1 MKTPQEYE
9 EMAAQL
15 DAVVSAKVSDFNAS
29 SELESAP
36 EIASYKAGT
45 QVLLLNGAYL
55 TPEPVR
61 WLWPGW
67 LAYGKLHLL
76 AGAPGQGKTTIA
88 MALGAVVTGGAKW
101 PDGLFASTGS
111 ILIWSGE
118 DDPAD
123 TLLPRLLAS
132 GADRTKCYFVSG
144 MREKGKVR
152 PFDLAKD
159 LTELEAAAQAIGDV
173 KLIIVDPIVNAVTGD
188 SHKNTEVRRNLQPLV
203 DLGLRLNAAILG
215 ITHFSKG
222 GADLDPAARVMGSVA
237 FTAFARVVMVAAK
250 AENADGEERRVL
262 ARAKSNIGSDSGGF
276 AYEIDQIELEDGIW
290 SSKISWGDELV
301 GSARD
306 LLSEPEKG
314 AMPGKRSAVDSAK
327 DFLRQILCDGPM
339 PVKKIEQEAGAA
351 GVSWS
356 AIKRAYPQL
365 NIIPKKSMDHWYWQ
379 MPKMREGSQEDQ
391 DAQGSQVGIA
401 ASEKRSGPG
410 EPEEEQPDVSA

>member
-1 MKTPQEYE
+1 MKTQSQYE
-9 EMAAQL
+9 KMMEQMDARLQASNDAFTEKSEVVLQNGL
-15 DAVVSAKVSDFNAS
+15 D
-29 SELESAP
+29 
-36 EIASYKAGT
+36 
-45 QVLLLNGAYL
+45 LN
-55 TPEPVR
+55 PKPVR

-88 MALGAVVTGGAKW
+88 MALGAVVTGGGKW

-118 DDPAD
+118 DDPED
-123 TLLPRLLAS
+123 TLLPRLLAA
-132 GADRTKCYFVSG
+132 GADRAKCNFVSG
-144 MREKGKVR
+144 MREAGQVR

-159 LTELEAAAQAIGDV
+159 LIELEAAAQEIGDV

-203 DLGLRLNAAILG
+203 DLGLRLDAAILG

-250 AENADGEERRVL
+250 AEDADGEERRVL

-276 AYEIDQIELEDGIW
+276 AYEIDQIELEDEIW
-290 SSKISWGDELV
+290 SSKISWGNELI
-301 GSARD
+301 GSARE
-306 LLSEPEKG
+306 LLAKPETD
-314 AMPGKRSAVDSAK
+314 AMPGKRSAVDTAK

-339 PVKKIEQEAGAA
+339 PVKKIEQEAAAA

-356 AIKRAYPQL
+356 AIKRANPQL
-365 NIIPKKSMDHWYWQ
+365 NIITKKGVDHWYWQ
-379 MPKMREGSQEDQ
+379 MAKLPEGAQEEQ
-391 DAQGSQVGIA
+391 DAQDFQDFQVGIA
-401 ASEKRSGPG
+401 GGVELPGLGESEG
-410 EPEEEQPDVSA
+410 EQPDPA

>member
-1 MKTPQEYE
+1 
-9 EMAAQL
+9 
-15 DAVVSAKVSDFNAS
+15 
-29 SELESAP
+29 
-36 EIASYKAGT
+36 
-45 QVLLLNGAYL
+45 
-55 TPEPVR
+55 
-61 WLWPGW
+61 
-67 LAYGKLHLL
+67 
-76 AGAPGQGKTTIA
+76 
-88 MALGAVVTGGAKW
+88 
-101 PDGLFASTGS
+101 
-111 ILIWSGE
+111 
-118 DDPAD
+118 
-123 TLLPRLLAS
+123 
-132 GADRTKCYFVSG
+132 
-144 MREKGKVR
+144 
-152 PFDLAKD
+152 
-159 LTELEAAAQAIGDV
+159 
-173 KLIIVDPIVNAVTGD
+173 
-188 SHKNTEVRRNLQPLV
+188 V
-203 DLGLRLNAAILG
+203 DLGLRLDAAILG

-250 AENADGEERRVL
+250 AEDADGEERRVL

-327 DFLRQILCDGPM
+327 DFLRQILCDGLM
-339 PVKKIEQEAGAA
+339 PVKKIEQEAAAA

-391 DAQGSQVGIA
+391 GAQGSQVGIA
-401 ASEKRSGPG
+401 ASEERPGPG
-410 EPEEEQPDVSA
+410 EPEEEHPDVSA

>member
-1 MKTPQEYE
+1 
-9 EMAAQL
+9 MAAQL
-15 DAVVSAKVSDFNAS
+15 DAVVSAKDSDFNAS
-29 SELESAP
+29 SELDSAP

-250 AENADGEERRVL
+250 TENADGEERRVL

-276 AYEIDQIELEDGIW
+276 AYEIDQSELEDGIW

-306 LLSEPEKG
+306 LLSEPDKG

-339 PVKKIEQEAGAA
+339 PVKKIEQEAAAA
-351 GVSWS
+351 GMSWS

-379 MPKMREGSQEDQ
+379 MPKMRESSQEDQ

-410 EPEEEQPDVSA
+410 EPEEDQPDVSA